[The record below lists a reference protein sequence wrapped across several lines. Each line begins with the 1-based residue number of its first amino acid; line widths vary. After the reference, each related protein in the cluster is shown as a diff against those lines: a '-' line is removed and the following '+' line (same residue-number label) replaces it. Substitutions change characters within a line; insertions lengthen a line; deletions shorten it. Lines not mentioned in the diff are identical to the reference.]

1 MIRLDNLT
9 KVFDT
14 PKGAVTAAD
23 HISMEVPS
31 GEICILLGPS
41 GCGKTTTLKMI
52 NRIIRPT
59 SGKVFINGEDTT
71 SLDTQD
77 LRRNIGY
84 VIQQIGLFPNMTIE
98 ENITVVPKLLG
109 WDKAK
114 YRERAREMM
123 HMIALEP
130 DAFLKRYPS
139 ELSGGQ
145 QQRIG
150 VARALAADPPVML
163 MDEPFGA
170 IDPINRA
177 VIQDEFLK
185 MQQELKK
192 TIMFVSHDID
202 EAIKMG
208 DRIAIFRAG
217 KLVQYSEPD
226 ELLAAPKNDFVES
239 FLGEDRALKRLNL
252 VKVRDLASEEIGL
265 VRPDDTLATA
275 LQRIESYGYQNS
287 IVMVNH
293 KRQPVGIIT
302 APVAR
307 TTQGHCRDHYQ
318 SVPVVV
324 SLDDDLRKVASL
336 MFAHDM
342 TWVPCVDDDGRIVG
356 QITQRAITHHL
367 GSRYRAHSKGDD
379 GVALDEASPSSA
391 PKE

>member
-41 GCGKTTTLKMI
+41 GCGKTTTLKMT
-52 NRIIRPT
+52 NRIVRPT
-59 SGKVFINGEDTT
+59 SGKVFINGEDTS

-114 YRERAREMM
+114 YRERAREMLD
-123 HMIALEP
+123 MIALEP

-185 MQQELKK
+185 MQQELNK

-208 DRIAIFRAG
+208 DRIAIFRDG

-226 ELLAAPKNDFVES
+226 ELLAAPKNDFIES

-275 LQRIESYGYQNS
+275 LQRIESYGYLNS
-287 IVMVNH
+287 IVMVND
-293 KRQPVGIIT
+293 KRQPVGIIN
-302 APVAR
+302 ASVAR

-318 SVPVVV
+318 SVPVVI

-336 MFAHDM
+336 MFANDM

-367 GSRYRAHSKGDD
+367 GSRYRAHSKGDSS
-379 GVALDEASPSSA
+379 AKAAEASPSPAS
-391 PKE
+391 KE

>member
-1 MIRLDNLT
+1 MIKLDNLT

-14 PKGAVTAAD
+14 PKGPVVAAD
-23 HISMEVPS
+23 HISMEVPR

-52 NRIIRPT
+52 NRIVKPT
-59 SGKVFINGEDTT
+59 SGKVFIDGEDTT
-71 SLDTQD
+71 GMDTQS
-77 LRRNIGY
+77 LRRNLGY

-98 ENITVVPKLLG
+98 ENITVVPRLLG
-109 WDKAK
+109 WDRAR
-114 YRERAREMM
+114 YRERARELMA
-123 HMIALEP
+123 MIALEP
-130 DAFLKRYPS
+130 DAFLKRYPN

-208 DRIAIFRAG
+208 DRIAVFREG
-217 KLVQYSEPD
+217 ELVQHSEPD
-226 ELLAAPKNDFVES
+226 DLLAAPRNAFVES

-252 VKVRDLASEEIGL
+252 VKVREVVSDEIGT
-265 VRPDDTLATA
+265 VTPADTLQTA
-275 LQRIESYGYQNS
+275 LARIDDFGYQNS
-287 IVMVNH
+287 ILMVNDQ
-293 KRQPVGIIT
+293 RQPVGLIT
-302 APVAR
+302 RAVAR
-307 TTQGHCRDHYQ
+307 TTRGYCRDHFQ
-318 SVPVVV
+318 NVPATVG
-324 SLDDDLRKVASL
+324 LDDDLRKVASL
-336 MFAHDM
+336 MFAQDT
-342 TWVPCVDDDGRIVG
+342 TWLPCVDDQGRVCG
-356 QITQRAITHHL
+356 QITQRAMTHHL
-367 GSRYRAHSKGDD
+367 GARFRAAERMAQAAAETTSK
-379 GVALDEASPSSA
+379 E
-391 PKE
+391 

>member
-1 MIRLDNLT
+1 MIQLDSLT

-14 PKGAVTAAD
+14 PKGAVVAAD
-23 HISMEVPS
+23 HIDMEVPA
-31 GEICILLGPS
+31 GEICVLLGPS

-59 SGKVFINGEDTT
+59 SGKVYINGEDTT
-71 SLDTQD
+71 GMDTQD
-77 LRRNIGY
+77 LRRGIGY

-98 ENITVVPKLLG
+98 ENITVVPRLLG
-109 WDKAK
+109 WDKARYK
-114 YRERAREMM
+114 ERAREMM
-123 HMIALEP
+123 AMIAMEP
-130 DAFLKRYPS
+130 DAFLKRYPN

-208 DRIAIFRAG
+208 DRIAIFREG
-217 KLVQYSEPD
+217 KLVQSSTPD
-226 ELLAAPKNDFVES
+226 DLLAAPRNAFVES

-252 VKVRDLASEEIGL
+252 VKVRDVVSDDIGC
-265 VRPDDTLATA
+265 VRPDDTLEAA
-275 LQRIESYGYQNS
+275 LARIDDFGYQSS
-287 IVMVNH
+287 ILMVNDR
-293 KRQPVGIIT
+293 RQPVGIIT
-302 APVAR
+302 RSVAR
-307 TTQGHCRDHYQ
+307 TTKGYCRDHFLGIPA
-318 SVPVVV
+318 SVN
-324 SLDDDLRKVASL
+324 LDDDLRKVASL
-336 MFAHDM
+336 MFAHDT
-342 TWVPCVDDDGRIVG
+342 TWLPCVDDDGRVCG
-356 QITQRAITHHL
+356 QITQRSMTRHL
-367 GSRYRAHSKGDD
+367 GSRYRALEGD
-379 GVALDEASPSSA
+379 VSPNATALTDTT

>member
-1 MIRLDNLT
+1 MIQLDNLT

-14 PKGAVTAAD
+14 PKGAVVAAD
-23 HISMEVPS
+23 HISMEVPA

-59 SGKVFINGEDTT
+59 SGKVFIDGEDT
-71 SLDTQD
+71 SGLDTQE
-77 LRRNIGY
+77 LRRNLGY

-98 ENITVVPKLLG
+98 ENITVVPRLLG
-109 WDKAK
+109 WDKARYK
-114 YRERAREMM
+114 ARAREMM
-123 HMIALEP
+123 AMIALEP

-185 MQQELKK
+185 MQQELRK

-208 DRIAIFRAG
+208 DRIAVFREG
-217 KLVQYSEPD
+217 RLVQYATPD
-226 ELLAAPKNDFVES
+226 DLLAAPKNAFVES

-252 VKVRDLASEEIGL
+252 VKVREIVTDEIGT
-265 VRPDDTLATA
+265 VSPGDTLQTA
-275 LQRIESYGYQNS
+275 LAKIDDFGYQNA
-287 IVMVNH
+287 ILMVNE
-293 KRQPVGIIT
+293 RGQPAGIIGRS
-302 APVAR
+302 VAR
-307 TTQGHCRDHYQ
+307 TTKGYCRDHFQ
-318 SVPVVV
+318 AVPAVVG
-324 SLDDDLRKVASL
+324 LDDDLRKAASL
-336 MFAHDM
+336 MFAHDI
-342 TWVPCVDDDGRIVG
+342 TWLPCVDEEGRVCG
-356 QITQRAITHHL
+356 QITQRAMTSHL
-367 GSRYRAHSKGDD
+367 GARFRARQGDD
-379 GVALDEASPSSA
+379 RTPHPAL
-391 PKE
+391 KE

>member
-14 PKGAVTAAD
+14 PKGAVVAAD
-23 HISMEVPS
+23 HINMEVPR

-52 NRIIRPT
+52 NRIVRAT
-59 SGKVFINGEDTT
+59 SGKVFLDGEDTT
-71 SLDTQD
+71 GMNTQD

-98 ENITVVPKLLG
+98 ENITVVPRLLG
-109 WDKAK
+109 WDRAAYKK
-114 YRERAREMM
+114 RARELMD
-123 HMIALEP
+123 MIAMDAE
-130 DAFLKRYPS
+130 AFLKRYPS

-185 MQQELKK
+185 MQAELKK
-192 TIMFVSHDID
+192 TILFVSHDID

-208 DRIAIFRAG
+208 DRIAIFREG
-217 KLVQYSEPD
+217 KLVQYSAPD
-226 ELLAAPKNDFVES
+226 DLLSAPRNGFVES

-252 VKVRDLASEEIGL
+252 VKVREVFSDEMGA
-265 VRPDDTLATA
+265 VKPDDTLETA
-275 LQRIESYGYQNS
+275 LARIDDFGYQNA
-287 IVMVNH
+287 ILMVNDH
-293 KRQPVGIIT
+293 GEPAGMIT
-302 APVAR
+302 RSVAR
-307 TTQGHCRDHYQ
+307 TTRGYCRDHYQ
-318 SVPVVV
+318 TAPPVAQ
-324 SLDDDLRKVASL
+324 LDDDLRKVASL
-336 MFAHDM
+336 MFANDT
-342 TWVPCVDDDGRIVG
+342 TWLPCVDAQGRVCG
-356 QITQRAITHHL
+356 HITQRAMTHHL
-367 GSRYRAHSKGDD
+367 GSRYRSRPED
-379 GVALDEASPSSA
+379 SA
-391 PKE
+391 PLRSQPETKE

>member
-1 MIRLDNLT
+1 MIRLENLT

-14 PKGAVTAAD
+14 PKGAVVAAD
-23 HISMEVPS
+23 HVTMEVPS

-52 NRIIRPT
+52 NRIIKPS
-59 SGKVFINGEDTT
+59 SGKVFINDEDT
-71 SLDTQD
+71 SCLNTQD

-98 ENITVVPKLLG
+98 ENIAVVPKLLG
-109 WDKAK
+109 WDSKR
-114 YRERAREMM
+114 YRERARELMD
-123 HMIALEP
+123 MIALDP
-130 DAFLKRYPS
+130 DAFLKRYPN

-185 MQQELKK
+185 MQQELNK

-208 DRIAIFRAG
+208 DRVAVFRDG
-217 KLVQYSEPD
+217 KLVQYSSPD
-226 ELLAAPKNDFVES
+226 DLLAAPKNAFVES

-252 VKVRDLASEEIGL
+252 VKVREVVSDEIGT
-265 VRPDDTLATA
+265 VEPGDTLEAA
-275 LQRIESYGYQNS
+275 LARIDDYGYQNS
-287 IVMVNH
+287 ILMVNER
-293 KRQPVGIIT
+293 RQPVGLISR
-302 APVAR
+302 AVAR
-307 TTQGHCRDHYQ
+307 TTRGYCRDHFQ
-318 SVPVVV
+318 NVPASVN
-324 SLDDDLRKVASL
+324 LDDDLRKVASL
-336 MFAHDM
+336 MFAQDM
-342 TWVPCVDDDGRIVG
+342 TWLPCVDDDGRVCG
-356 QITQRAITHHL
+356 QITQRAMTHHL
-367 GSRYRAHSKGDD
+367 GARFRTQ
-379 GVALDEASPSSA
+379 EAEAAATTGEQPRG
-391 PKE
+391 